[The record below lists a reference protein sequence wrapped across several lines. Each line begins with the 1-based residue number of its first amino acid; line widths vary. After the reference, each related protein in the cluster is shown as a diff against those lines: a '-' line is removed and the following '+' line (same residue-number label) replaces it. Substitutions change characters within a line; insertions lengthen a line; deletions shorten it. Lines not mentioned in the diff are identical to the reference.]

1 MIPFIFSI
9 IALGDSLLGNSRKD
23 RVWVFNIDTKR
34 YKNRCLFSDR
44 SDTSRVSLQLA
55 LFLLRVMMLKLEL
68 SSALRWSLRSLRIP
82 EKTSLSLQLSDRCRA
97 TKYPIRALRYWYVA
111 QAICNFIDSD
121 KPEKVNE
128 IGINIGEMR
137 RFYRHH
143 CQVEARDEL
152 IESWDGVDVDIS
164 RAPKELYTKLF
175 QHNLEDDMALP
186 NAGYDVV
193 VLLHVLEHLHEPEVA
208 FSRVCDTL
216 APNGVVMG
224 GYPSTP

>member
-1 MIPFIFSI
+1 
-9 IALGDSLLGNSRKD
+9 
-23 RVWVFNIDTKR
+23 
-34 YKNRCLFSDR
+34 
-44 SDTSRVSLQLA
+44 
-55 LFLLRVMMLKLEL
+55 MMLKLEL